1 MSLLPAG
8 DGDRFGYEAVLVI
21 ELDRLC
27 LSLSL
32 CLSLYI
38 YVYHDTTRRPNRR
51 IISDDHN
58 QITNRKAIL
67 SLPRP
72 HPTIGQFP

>member
-32 CLSLYI
+32 YI
-38 YVYHDTTRRPNRR
+38 YVYHDTTRRPNRK
-51 IISDDHN
+51 ITLDDHN
-58 QITNRKAIL
+58 QITNRKTKSHQL
-67 SLPRP
+67 
-72 HPTIGQFP
+72 